1 MKGQNLSNEAVLAAF
16 DKLQPVAPEKFVGS
30 WKGANVN
37 TGHPTEAKLSG
48 MKWAGKDFRSTE
60 DVDPIMV
67 YKEDGSRVWNES
79 WGHARVS
86 SSPIIVGCVDADV
99 LQLRQ
104 IEWRGVLST
113 AMVYDD
119 FPIIDYFR
127 YVNDNL
133 LAGAMDA
140 KTSDAGTYYFYLY
153 KE

>member
-1 MKGQNLSNEAVLAAF
+1 MSPTPEQTYVDLVKGQNLSSEDVLAAF

-79 WGHARVS
+79 WGHAR
-86 SSPIIVGCVDADV
+86 
-99 LQLRQ
+99 LRQ

-113 AMVYDD
+113 AMVYDG

>member
-1 MKGQNLSNEAVLAAF
+1 MVHSSPEQEYIELVKGKNLNPEDVLAAF
-16 DKLQPVAPEKFVGS
+16 DKLQPVAADKFVGS

-37 TGHPTEAKLSG
+37 TNHPTEEKLTS
-48 MKWAGKDFRSTE
+48 MAWAGKDFRSTE

-67 YKEDGSRVWNES
+67 TKEDGSRVWNES
-79 WGHARVS
+79 WGHAR
-86 SSPIIVGCVDADV
+86 
-99 LQLRQ
+99 LRQ
-104 IEWRGVLST
+104 IEWRGKLST

-140 KTSDAGTYYFYLY
+140 KTSSAGTYFFYLY
-153 KE
+153 K